1 MKPVAMHSLPIPR
14 RSFRRG
20 LAPLLVLAVAAL
32 ADAPARADNLDAGLL
47 KNGPE
52 VIRYLHDHHCRNVGI
67 LKFRVHK
74 AGHPV
79 SFTVGPINDNIV
91 ERLEN
96 ALIAAN
102 STASPIGIIHDASLV
117 AASSKLPRYDNP
129 AGQRAL
135 FERKYPLAWGNT
147 QVIPDLMLT
156 GVVSVRADLKTAT
169 VLIEAFGPESA
180 KQEKVVAFKVDT
192 DRSLLADLNES
203 FQVKSRQIKAK
214 GKRRSIELDED
225 AVADAADDNAKPKG
239 QTTSEP
245 SSTGTTSAAAVGSQS
260 SEDHLLDYEIRY
272 DGQPQQVTSDPN
284 SPGELLVAEPRE
296 NQVVTVGLKSRAT
309 ERFGVALVVNG
320 KSTLYEEEGDP
331 NHLKAWVMD
340 PGTTYE
346 IRGFQVDNNT
356 VKPFRV
362 LSDADSAAA
371 AYGPN
376 TGLFQFHIY
385 REGGAGAKT
394 IAGGDNATKDD
405 PSGQAMNISLR
416 GLNHADLVRTGQARS
431 LTDLKKA
438 VREHAHAG
446 PRGRGLAVAA
456 DTAVAGAIRNDEI
469 KNPTLVQTIVVRY
482 YKPRGQ

>member
-1 MKPVAMHSLPIPR
+1 MKPVAMHSSPIAR

-20 LAPLLVLAVAAL
+20 VAPLLVLAVAAL

-102 STASPIGIIHDASLV
+102 SSTSPIGIIQDASLV
-117 AASSKLPRYDNP
+117 AASSKLPRYDNQ

-135 FERKYPLAWGNT
+135 FERKYPLAWGNP
-147 QVIPDLMLT
+147 QVTPDLMLT

-169 VLIEAFGPESA
+169 VLIEAFGPQSA

-245 SSTGTTSAAAVGSQS
+245 SSTGTTSAATVGSQS

-272 DGQPQQVTSDPN
+272 DGQPQQVTSDPI

-296 NQVVTVGLKSRAT
+296 NQIVSVVLKSRAT

-320 KSTLYEEEGDP
+320 KSTLYEEGDP
-331 NHLKAWVMD
+331 NNLKAWVME
-340 PGTTYE
+340 PGAVNE

-385 REGGAGAKT
+385 REGGAGTKT
-394 IAGGDNATKDD
+394 IAGGDATKDD
-405 PSGQAMNISLR
+405 PSAQAMNISLR
-416 GLNHADLVRTGQARS
+416 GLNHADLVRTGRARS

-456 DTAVAGAIRNDEI
+456 DTAVAGVIRNDEI
-469 KNPTLVQTIVVRY
+469 KNPILVQTIVVRY

>member
-1 MKPVAMHSLPIPR
+1 MKPVAMHSSPIAR
-14 RSFRRG
+14 RSFHRG
-20 LAPLLVLAVAAL
+20 VAPLLVLAVAAL
-32 ADAPARADNLDAGLL
+32 AGAPARADNLDAGLL

-96 ALIAAN
+96 ALIVAN
-102 STASPIGIIHDASLV
+102 STASPIGIIQDASLA

-135 FERKYPLAWGNT
+135 FGRQYPLAWGNSLVT
-147 QVIPDLMLT
+147 PDLMLT

-169 VLIEAFGPESA
+169 VLIEAFGPQSA

-245 SSTGTTSAAAVGSQS
+245 SSTGTTSAATVGSQS

-284 SPGELLVAEPRE
+284 SP
-296 NQVVTVGLKSRAT
+296 
-309 ERFGVALVVNG
+309 
-320 KSTLYEEEGDP
+320 
-331 NHLKAWVMD
+331 
-340 PGTTYE
+340 
-346 IRGFQVDNNT
+346 
-356 VKPFRV
+356 
-362 LSDADSAAA
+362 
-371 AYGPN
+371 
-376 TGLFQFHIY
+376 
-385 REGGAGAKT
+385 
-394 IAGGDNATKDD
+394 
-405 PSGQAMNISLR
+405 
-416 GLNHADLVRTGQARS
+416 
-431 LTDLKKA
+431 
-438 VREHAHAG
+438 
-446 PRGRGLAVAA
+446 
-456 DTAVAGAIRNDEI
+456 
-469 KNPTLVQTIVVRY
+469 
-482 YKPRGQ
+482 

>member
-1 MKPVAMHSLPIPR
+1 
-14 RSFRRG
+14 
-20 LAPLLVLAVAAL
+20 
-32 ADAPARADNLDAGLL
+32 
-47 KNGPE
+47 
-52 VIRYLHDHHCRNVGI
+52 VGI

-102 STASPIGIIHDASLV
+102 STASPIGIIQDASLV

-135 FERKYPLAWGNT
+135 FGRQYPLAWGNSLVT
-147 QVIPDLMLT
+147 PDLMLT

-169 VLIEAFGPESA
+169 VLIEAFGPQSA

-203 FQVKSRQIKAK
+203 FQVKSRQIKMK

-225 AVADAADDNAKPKG
+225 AVADAAEDNAKPKG

-245 SSTGTTSAAAVGSQS
+245 SSAGTSPGATVSSES

-284 SPGELLVAEPRE
+284 SPGELRVAEPRE
-296 NQVVTVGLKSRAT
+296 NQVVSVLLKSRST

-320 KSTLYEEEGDP
+320 KSTLYEVEGDA
-331 NHLKAWVMD
+331 NNLQAWVME
-340 PGTTYE
+340 PGAVNE

-385 REGGAGAKT
+385 REGGTKT
-394 IAGGDNATKDD
+394 IAGGDTATKDD
-405 PSGQAMNISLR
+405 SSGQNMNISLR
-416 GLNHADLVRTGQARS
+416 GLNHANLVRTGQSRS
-431 LTDLKKA
+431 LADLKKA
-438 VREHAHAG
+438 VREHAHTG

-469 KNPTLVQTIVVRY
+469 KNQILVQTIVVRY